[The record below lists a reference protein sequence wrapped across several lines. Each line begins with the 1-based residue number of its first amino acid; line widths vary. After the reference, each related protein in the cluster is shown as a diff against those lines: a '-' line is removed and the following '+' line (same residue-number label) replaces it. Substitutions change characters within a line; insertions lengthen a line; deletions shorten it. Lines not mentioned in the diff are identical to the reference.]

1 MTIVDFSFLNRSI
14 RFTADNDRENYSIRG
29 GKGND
34 TFIGAGGNDTIIGG
48 AGNDSLWGGS
58 GSDVFIYA
66 NDDGNDT
73 ITDYDED
80 DIIQITSG
88 TINKISTT
96 SSGNV
101 IFRVNNRKITLKRA
115 ADKIITYE
123 DADGLKN
130 FYPIDFNAKRT
141 SATLLSAYGKD
152 EFDLADFDGLKNL
165 DASAVTRGLE
175 IFGNKLANKIIGG
188 TGNDTLTGGKGSDV
202 FIYKSSGGKDV
213 ITDYE
218 EKDLF
223 RIASGKIKSISTT
236 KAGSVVFKVGS
247 GKITLKN
254 AADKIITY
262 EDADGVKNFYPV
274 ALNASGTAATL
285 NSHFSDQSFTAGS
298 SLVSIDASKIARDL
312 TITGNSKAN
321 KIFGG
326 AGYDIICGESGKD
339 KLYGGDGDD
348 EIFGGSGNDKLF
360 GGAGNDTLWGDKG
373 NDTLTGGDGED
384 VFIYQAGDGKD
395 TISDYEPG
403 LDQIVVLGTD
413 SRTRVESPIIDAAGN
428 VTFAVGSGQIVVAGA
443 ADKYVEILDGSGN
456 RIMSLPIPNPRRF

>member
-14 RFTADNDRENYSIRG
+14 RFTADDDRENYSIRG

-101 IFRVNNRKITLKRA
+101 IFRVNNRKITLKDA

-123 DADGLKN
+123 DVDGVKN

-141 SATLLSAYGKD
+141 AATLLSAYGKD

-218 EKDLF
+218 EKDLL

-274 ALNASGTAATL
+274 ALNAAGTAATL
-285 NSHFSDQSFTAGS
+285 NSHFSNQSFTANG

-312 TITGNSKAN
+312 TIIGNAKAN

-326 AGYDIICGESGKD
+326 AGDDIIYGEEGKD
-339 KLYGGDGDD
+339 TVRGGDGDD

-360 GGAGNDTLWGDKG
+360 GGEGSDSLWGDKG
-373 NDTLTGGDGED
+373 SDTLTGGADED
-384 VFIYQAGDGKD
+384 YFIYRAGDGKD
-395 TISDYEPG
+395 TILDYEQG

-428 VTFAVGSGQIVVAGA
+428 ATLKIGSGQIVVAGA
-443 ADKYVEILDGSGN
+443 ADKYVEVVDGSGN
-456 RIMSLPIPNPRRF
+456 IINLFPVRREPRF

>member
-14 RFTADNDRENYSIRG
+14 RFIADDDRENYSIRG
-29 GKGND
+29 GLGND
-34 TFIGAGGNDTIIGG
+34 TLSGADGNDTIQGG
-48 AGNDSLWGGS
+48 AGNDTLTGGD
-58 GSDVFIYA
+58 GSDVFIYESG
-66 NDDGNDT
+66 DGNDT

-80 DIIQITSG
+80 DIIRITSG
-88 TINKISTT
+88 TVKNISTT
-96 SSGNV
+96 KAGNV
-101 IFRVNNRKITLKRA
+101 VFKVGSGKITLKNA

-123 DADGLKN
+123 DADGVKN

-141 SATLLSAYGKD
+141 SATLLSAYGKN

-188 TGNDTLTGGKGSDV
+188 TSNDTLTGGKGSDV

-218 EKDLF
+218 EKDLL

-254 AADKIITY
+254 AANKIITY

-274 ALNASGTAATL
+274 ALNAAGTAATL
-285 NSHFSDQSFTAGS
+285 NSHFSNQSFTANG

-312 TITGNSKAN
+312 TIIGNAKAN

-326 AGYDIICGESGKD
+326 AGDDIIYGEEGKD
-339 KLYGGDGDD
+339 TVRGGDGDD

-360 GGAGNDTLWGDKG
+360 GGEGSDSLWGDKG
-373 NDTLTGGDGED
+373 SDTLTGGADED
-384 VFIYQAGDGKD
+384 YFIYRAGDGKD
-395 TISDYEPG
+395 TILDYEQG

-428 VTFAVGSGQIVVAGA
+428 ATLKIGSGQIVVAGA
-443 ADKYVEILDGSGN
+443 ADKYVEVVDGSGN
-456 RIMSLPIPNPRRF
+456 IINLFPVRREPRF